1 MNHAQQSA
9 IFLVIF
15 TIWIATLILR
25 VFDKTLKKYTF
36 SIGICLIFWMII
48 KVFKHYTTGSIN
60 HYMWYLFYLPLIFI
74 PTFYYN
80 CSEYLL
86 RKDNNKKRII
96 AIVISIILFLL
107 VITNDSHQLVFKILN
122 ENNDYIHKWGYYL
135 VCIWIFLLLI
145 MAVKNLVKVS
155 MAEKDKKK
163 IIIPLIPIIL
173 GLIYT
178 VAYVL
183 DIEFIEKTN
192 MAIVIGTL
200 FCIGLEVLF
209 RLKLIPNNFR
219 YRKIFLNS
227 N

>member
-15 TIWIATLILR
+15 TIWISTLILR
-25 VFDKTLKKYTF
+25 VFDKTLKKYTL

-48 KVFKHYTTGSIN
+48 KVFKHYTTGSI
-60 HYMWYLFYLPLIFI
+60 MWYLFYLPLIFI

-86 RKDNNKKRII
+86 KKDNNKKRII
-96 AIVISIILFLL
+96 AIGISIILLLL

-145 MAVKNLVKVS
+145 MAVK
-155 MAEKDKKK
+155 
-163 IIIPLIPIIL
+163 IL
-173 GLIYT
+173 
-178 VAYVL
+178 
-183 DIEFIEKTN
+183 
-192 MAIVIGTL
+192 
-200 FCIGLEVLF
+200 
-209 RLKLIPNNFR
+209 
-219 YRKIFLNS
+219 
-227 N
+227 